1 MTSPILQQTSLGA
14 TSETPI
20 SESQH
25 MAIVQSQS
33 AVPAAATA
41 STDSTEGTLVNKRK
55 RPDSWVWEHFTKVT
69 VNNQQ
74 RAICKHCKIS
84 YSADSKKIGTSTLNT
99 HLLSRC
105 KRYPGRDDKQKS
117 IGFEAKKGSEE
128 AGKMV
133 ARSYS
138 DEL

>member
-20 SESQH
+20 SESQDLP
-25 MAIVQSQS
+25 IVRSQS
-33 AVPAAATA
+33 AVPSSA
-41 STDSTEGTLVNKRK
+41 DSTEGTLVNKRK
-55 RPDSWVWEHFTKVT
+55 KPDSWVWEHFTKVT

-84 YSADSKKIGTSTLNT
+84 YSADSKKIGTSNLNT

-105 KRYPGRDDKQKS
+105 KRFPGRDDKKKS

-128 AGKMV
+128 AGKLV